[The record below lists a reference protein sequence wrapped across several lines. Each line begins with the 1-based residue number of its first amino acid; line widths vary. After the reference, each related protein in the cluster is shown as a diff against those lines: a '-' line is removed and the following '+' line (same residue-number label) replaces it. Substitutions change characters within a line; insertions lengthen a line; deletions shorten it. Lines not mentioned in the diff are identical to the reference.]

1 MLPDRQWVNQYDPA
15 VLGLVIYVRGEIGDP
30 DSQQVTVTMT
40 NQDTNTTLFTGRTT
54 TRVDVGTY
62 EVQLTSQDTE
72 DTGSYQLQWAY
83 ALSGVS
89 ETYLTYVEVGEFAPD
104 YAALAPAMKV
114 LAETTWNRFED
125 LFDSPLGGPNLQVYF
140 QSHFNRNRLAQL
152 LRIAVGL
159 LNTTAQPFQ
168 TYTLDGDG
176 GASFPIDQW
185 GALLEKAL
193 YCVDPSTPVL
203 REDLQ
208 WVPAGEIRTGDK
220 LVAFDEEIVGGKFRT
235 ATVLAAKERI
245 SSRLR
250 VTTSFGDILVTP
262 DHRFVVRRHQ
272 GTANG
277 RPVYRRAWAEARSLQ
292 PGIDEIVSVGAPWSP
307 PGTYEAGYLSGL
319 IDGEGC
325 LTFTAQSNG
334 AKSMMS
340 RLFFSQK
347 PGSVMD
353 KAKEIAKSLGFE
365 MAESVGVNANILHV
379 RGGFTEQLRFL
390 GMLRPLRLLEHPQFN
405 QLWESR
411 AMRQVTLPS
420 AHVLS
425 VASTLDGPVS
435 VIQTSTG
442 TLLTGGLLS
451 HNCET
456 LKHLVRSY
464 VEQPALQGGEVTRHD
479 RRDYLDRWRSV
490 LQDEREELKTQLDVF
505 KIRSMG
511 LGRPA
516 VLVSGGAYGRAPSG
530 MRYLGLRG
538 RPRYYLGGY

>member
-15 VLGLVIYVRGEIGDP
+15 VLGLVIYVRGQIGDP

-40 NQDTNTTLFTGRTT
+40 NQDTNVTLFTGRTT
-54 TRVDVGTY
+54 TRVDTGTY

-83 ALSGVS
+83 TLSGTP
-89 ETYLTYVEVGEFAPD
+89 ETYLTYVEVGAFAPD
-104 YAALAPAMKV
+104 YAALAPAMKA

-193 YCVDPSTPVL
+193 Y
-203 REDLQ
+203 
-208 WVPAGEIRTGDK
+208 
-220 LVAFDEEIVGGKFRT
+220 
-235 ATVLAAKERI
+235 
-245 SSRLR
+245 
-250 VTTSFGDILVTP
+250 
-262 DHRFVVRRHQ
+262 
-272 GTANG
+272 
-277 RPVYRRAWAEARSLQ
+277 
-292 PGIDEIVSVGAPWSP
+292 
-307 PGTYEAGYLSGL
+307 
-319 IDGEGC
+319 
-325 LTFTAQSNG
+325 
-334 AKSMMS
+334 
-340 RLFFSQK
+340 
-347 PGSVMD
+347 
-353 KAKEIAKSLGFE
+353 
-365 MAESVGVNANILHV
+365 
-379 RGGFTEQLRFL
+379 
-390 GMLRPLRLLEHPQFN
+390 
-405 QLWESR
+405 
-411 AMRQVTLPS
+411 
-420 AHVLS
+420 
-425 VASTLDGPVS
+425 
-435 VIQTSTG
+435 
-442 TLLTGGLLS
+442 
-451 HNCET
+451 CET